1 MKSFWKL
8 FFLKYLKLNE
18 EEEEELMEEIK
29 QLDEADK
36 VLEIPISYEE
46 KGKKEGREEGKRSR
60 A

>member
-1 MKSFWKL
+1 
-8 FFLKYLKLNE
+8 
-18 EEEEELMEEIK
+18 MEEIK